1 MAAPAPLESMFV
13 IRGSSL
19 ALGFY
24 PKGSEVAVDSQ
35 ICLPDGDEYL
45 TFQRASGGTITY
57 GSGGCNQR
65 ADDPTT
71 AADESAGAGS
81 GP

>member
-1 MAAPAPLESMFV
+1 MFV
-13 IRGSSL
+13 IRGSTL

-24 PKGSEVAVDSQ
+24 PKGSEVALGAQ
-35 ICLPDGDEYL
+35 ICLPDGEEYL
-45 TFQRASGGTITY
+45 TFQRSSGGTITY

-65 ADDPTT
+65 ADDPNT